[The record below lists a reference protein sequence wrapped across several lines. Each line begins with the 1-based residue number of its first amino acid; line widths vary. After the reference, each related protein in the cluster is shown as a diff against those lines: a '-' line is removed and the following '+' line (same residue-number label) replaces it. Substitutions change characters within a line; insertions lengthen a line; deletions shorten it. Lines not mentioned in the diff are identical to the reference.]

1 MSGERRRG
9 MWANTEKTQ
18 THPSTHIDTHSGR
31 RLSVIIFV
39 INQLLTS
46 LLPVMRSYII
56 LTPVIYPVITGVYLA
71 AQTSRLAVPAVLYC
85 LLKGTH
91 ESTKHPAHPVQ

>member
-9 MWANTEKTQ
+9 MWANIEKTQ
-18 THPSTHIDTHSGR
+18 THPSTHIDTHSG
-31 RLSVIIFV
+31 
-39 INQLLTS
+39 LTS

-56 LTPVIYPVITGVYLA
+56 LTPLIYPVITGVYLA
-71 AQTSRLAVPAVLYC
+71 AQTSRLAVPAVLYY